1 MMETKKELKRELK
14 PELIEKK
21 QKQIWVQKKE
31 KGKIIKTYF
40 TPDMWKRIKELADNK
55 WELIK

>member
-1 MMETKKELKRELK
+1 METKKELKRELK
-14 PELIEKK
+14 SELKK
-21 QKQIWVQKKE
+21 KSNQIWVQKKE

-40 TPDMWKRIKELADNK
+40 TPDMWKRIKELPDNK